1 MKKDSKSLLWGVL
14 AGSIVGSV
22 TALLFAPKPGKELR
36 KDIAE
41 GTTEAVDKVQVI
53 AGQASEKTTEIY
65 GKAKEAVVSVAHEV
79 KEWSKSA
86 KCAVEEADVATVS
99 GIAEQA
105 VEVTDAVEAVK
116 DEIAAYEAAEQAA
129 VADAE
134 IEAVTGTDTA
144 VAEAIEDGKT
154 AGKLS

>member
-1 MKKDSKSLLWGVL
+1 MKKDTKSLFWGVL
-14 AGSIVGSV
+14 AGSVVGSV

-41 GTTEAVDKVQVI
+41 GTAEAVDKVQTI

-65 GKAKEAVVSVAHEV
+65 GKAKDAVVTVAHEV

-99 GIAEQA
+99 AIAEQA
-105 VEVTDAVEAVK
+105 VEATDAVEAVK

-129 VADAE
+129 VAEAE
-134 IEAVTGTDTA
+134 IGAVTGTDTA
-144 VAEAIEDGKT
+144 VTEALEDGKN